1 MCGIVG
7 YTGRKDAVPVLF
19 EGLQRLEYRGYDS
32 AGVAVLNRGG
42 LKVHKRAGRVGEL
55 IAAAPGRLHGSTGIG
70 HTRWATH
77 GQPDDAN
84 AHPHV
89 DTAGDIALVHNG
101 IIENARELRAAFLAG
116 VVFSSETDTEVLV
129 HLIAAHRELELDRAV
144 RAALRLVE
152 GAYGIAVIDRR
163 QPGRIVVAR
172 NGSPVLLGVGDGEHF
187 VASDASALVRH
198 TDQVVYLDDREMAV
212 LEAGSFRTCTLDAE
226 PTDRR
231 PTTAAV
237 SKTAYD
243 MAGHADYMHKEIHEQ
258 PAAVQRALS
267 GRIDRRFGTA
277 HLGGIDLTPKDVLAL
292 RRIKI
297 LGCGSAFYAGLAG
310 ACMIESLTRIPA
322 DAETAA
328 EFRYRN
334 PVIEPATLYL
344 AVSQSGETFDTIA
357 AVREIKRK
365 GGSVLGV
372 VNTAGSTIARDCE
385 SGIYLHAGPEVSVT
399 STKTFTSTMAVFAL
413 LALHLGRIRDLGPAD
428 GGRLVR
434 ALQALPA
441 QIAQVLDGEDA
452 IAATARLIAAAPS
465 AFYVGRVRGY
475 HVALEGA
482 QKLKEISY
490 IHAEA
495 YPAAELK
502 HGPLALVSELIPTV
516 VVMPDD
522 HLLDKNLATVAE
534 IRARS
539 GPVVAVTSSPEPVPG
554 AAATLSVPAT
564 EPELQP
570 ILLGIPLQLLAY
582 HAAIALGRDIDRPR
596 NLAKS
601 VTVESAGRRRPRPGA
616 DSRGRWS
623 RPPPG

>member
-7 YTGRKDAVPVLF
+7 YIGRKDAVPVLF

-32 AGVAVLNRGG
+32 AGVAVVNRGG
-42 LKVHKRAGRVGEL
+42 LKVHKRAGRVGQL
-55 IAAAPGRLHGSTGIG
+55 IAAAPVRLHGGVGIG

-77 GQPDDAN
+77 GKPTDAN

-89 DTAGDIALVHNG
+89 DSANAIAVVHNG
-101 IIENARELRAAFLAG
+101 IIENAHELRATVLAD
-116 VVFSSETDTEVLV
+116 VVFSSDTDTEVLA
-129 HLIAAHRELELDRAV
+129 HLIAAHREMELEQAV
-144 RAALRLVE
+144 RAALLLVE

-172 NGSPVLLGVGDGEHF
+172 NGSPVLLGVGNGEHF

-212 LEAGSFRTCTLDAE
+212 LQADGFRTFTLDAE
-226 PTDRR
+226 PTDKR
-231 PTTAAV
+231 PTTAPV

-243 MAGHADYMHKEIHEQ
+243 KAGHADYMHKEIHEQ
-258 PAAVQRALS
+258 PAAVKRALS
-267 GRIDRRFGTA
+267 GRIDRRFATA
-277 HLGGIDLTPKDVLAL
+277 HLGGIELTPKDVLAL

-334 PVIEPATLYL
+334 PVIEPATLYI
-344 AVSQSGETFDTIA
+344 AISQSGETFDTIA
-357 AVREIKRK
+357 AVQEIKRK

-372 VNTAGSTIARDCE
+372 VNTAGSTIARECG

-399 STKTFTSTMAVFAL
+399 STKTFTSTMVAFAL
-413 LALHLGRIRDLGPAD
+413 LALQLGRIRDIGPAD

-434 ALQALPA
+434 ALEALPG
-441 QIAQVLDGEDA
+441 QIAQVLAGQDA
-452 IAATARLIAAAPS
+452 IADVAKRLATAQS

-502 HGPLALVSELIPTV
+502 HGPLALVSESVPTV
-516 VVMPDD
+516 VVIPDD
-522 HLLDKNLATVAE
+522 HMLDKNLATVAE

-539 GPVVAVTSSPEPVPG
+539 GPVVVVTSSPVPVPG
-554 AAATLSVPAT
+554 AGATLSVPVT

-570 ILLGIPLQLLAY
+570 VLLGIPLQLLAY
-582 HAAIALGRDIDRPR
+582 HAALVLGRDIDKPR

-601 VTVESAGRRRPRPGA
+601 VTVE
-616 DSRGRWS
+616 
-623 RPPPG
+623 

>member
-7 YTGRKDAVPVLF
+7 YIGGKDAVPVLF
-19 EGLQRLEYRGYDS
+19 EGLARLEYRGYDS
-32 AGVAVLNRGG
+32 AGVAVLSHGG
-42 LKVHKRAGRVGEL
+42 LKVHKRAGRVDGL
-55 IAAAPGRLHGSTGIG
+55 VVSAPKRLRGTVGIG

-77 GQPDDAN
+77 GKPTDAN

-89 DTAGDIALVHNG
+89 DGANAIAVVHNG
-101 IIENARELRAAFLAG
+101 IIENASELRATVLAD
-116 VVFSSETDTEVLV
+116 VVFSSETDTEVLA
-129 HLIAAHRELELDRAV
+129 HLIAAQPETELEEAV
-144 RAALRLVE
+144 RAALLLVE

-163 QPGRIVVAR
+163 QPDRIVVAR
-172 NGSPVLLGVGDGEHF
+172 NGSPVLLGIGNGEHF

-198 TDQVVYLDDREMAV
+198 TDQVIYLDDREIAV
-212 LEAGSFRTCTLDAE
+212 LAADGFRTFTLDAE
-226 PTDRR
+226 PTEKR
-231 PTTAAV
+231 PTTAPV
-237 SKTAYD
+237 SRTAYD
-243 MAGHADYMHKEIHEQ
+243 KAGHADYMHKEIHEQ
-258 PAAVQRALS
+258 PVAVERALS
-267 GRIDRRFGTA
+267 GRLDRRFATA
-277 HLGGIDLTPKDVLAL
+277 HLGGIDLTPRDVLAL

-310 ACMIESLTRIPA
+310 ACLIESLTRIPA

-334 PVIEPATLYL
+334 PVIEPATLYI
-344 AVSQSGETFDTIA
+344 AISQSGETFDTLA
-357 AVREIKRK
+357 AVQEIKRK

-372 VNTAGSTIARDCE
+372 INTPGSTIARECG

-399 STKTFTSTMAVFAL
+399 STKTFTSTVAAFAL
-413 LALHLGRIRDLGPAD
+413 LALHLGRIRDVGPAD
-428 GGRLVR
+428 GIRLVR
-434 ALQALPA
+434 ALEALPG
-441 QIAQVLDGEDA
+441 QIAEVLAGEDA
-452 IAATARLIAAAPS
+452 IAATAARLAAASS

-502 HGPLALVSELIPTV
+502 HGPLALVSDTIPTV
-516 VVMPDD
+516 VIIPAD

-534 IRARS
+534 IGARN
-539 GPVVAVTSSPEPVPG
+539 GPVVVVTNSPVPIPG
-554 AAATLSVPAT
+554 AGATLRVPAT

-582 HAAIALGRDIDRPR
+582 HAALALGRDIDKPR

-601 VTVESAGRRRPRPGA
+601 VTVE
-616 DSRGRWS
+616 
-623 RPPPG
+623 